1 MAQKGLTGKAAGMGT
16 FYGGSADPSN
26 TAKLQK
32 FSNLYSMVAGPQMQK
47 PMPVKPVE
55 PGPVVKPPS
64 HQDAVAASDKV
75 RGNSN
80 AERGDRITGVTPLDY
95 LLKTGKIDLET
106 YYKAQND
113 TSVYGQ
119 VLKKNGYGS

>member
-64 HQDAVAASDKV
+64 HQDAQTAADNIHNTS
-75 RGNSN
+75 RG
-80 AERGDRITGVTPLDY
+80 ERGDRISGVTPLDY

-113 TSVYGQ
+113 TNVYGQ